1 MQAIDDSLTHF
12 LNKSQQFTIPIFQ
25 RNYDWDKKQCK
36 QLFDD
41 IIMIGKS
48 SDEAHFLG
56 SIVHLDDKHNI
67 IPTYRVID
75 GQQRL
80 TTITLLI
87 SALAKF
93 LNQNP
98 DLDIGISAKQLV
110 NYYLINVTEEG
121 DLKYKIKLNNY
132 DNKTLH
138 KVIDYTLTEQDTIIS
153 SPNDSKKVWDNY
165 RYFLNRIE
173 QEEDVKIVFEG
184 FKKLSIIVVSLKEHL
199 DNPQLIFESLNSK
212 GLPLRN
218 SDLIRNY
225 VLMGLTPNEQD
236 KIYEDYWFEMEQLLE
251 NIKGYNFDRFIK
263 DYLTVRENRIP
274 VEKELYNEFKRYAQD
289 FFLKN
294 SSTDKF
300 ENIKALTKDIYECF
314 KYFEKF
320 YAGEEEN
327 TELRLAFES
336 VNELGYKVITPL
348 FLNLYDDYYKGL
360 LSLSEFLEIINIT
373 ESYLFRRYVCDLPTH
388 SLKTIFAGA
397 YEQLDKD
404 HYSDSYSIVLLN
416 EEGNLRFPTTR
427 EFSRD
432 FVSLN
437 LYRKSSLVKYAL
449 RKLENFGHEKEPT
462 PTENY
467 TIEHIMPQNPDLS
480 DEWQAELGYNWRE
493 IHEKYL
499 HTIGNLTLTGY
510 NQKYS
515 DLPFKTKRDMENGF
529 RDSSIRLNK
538 TLAELNSW
546 NQNQIEKRAND
557 LKKDAQK
564 IWYYPKVQ
572 KHLK

>member
-1 MQAIDDSLTHF
+1 MQAIDDTLTHF

-25 RNYDWDKKQCK
+25 RKYDWDKKQCE

-41 IIMIGKS
+41 IIMIGQS
-48 SDEAHFLG
+48 YDEAHFLG

-93 LNQNP
+93 LNKNP
-98 DLDIGISAKQLV
+98 IEDIEVNAKQLV
-110 NYYLINVTEEG
+110 NYYLINVTEDG
-121 DLKYKIKLNNY
+121 DLKYKIKLNY
-132 DNKTLH
+132 PDNKTLH
-138 KVIDYTLTEQDTIIS
+138 KVIDHTLIEEDTIIS
-153 SPNDSKKVWDNY
+153 TSNDSKKICQNY
-165 RYFLNRIE
+165 KYFLNRINE
-173 QEEDVKIVFEG
+173 NNAKIVFDG
-184 FKKLSIIVVSLKEHL
+184 FKKLSIIVVSLKEHM

-212 GLPLRN
+212 GLPLRK

-236 KIYEDYWFEMEQLLE
+236 KIYEDYWLEMEELLE
-251 NIKGYNFDRFIK
+251 NINGYNFDRFIK
-263 DYLTVRENRIP
+263 DYLTTKENRIP
-274 VEKELYNEFKRYAQD
+274 VEKELYNEFKRYAQK
-289 FFLKN
+289 FFLN
-294 SSTDKF
+294 HSSTDKF
-300 ENIKALTKDIYECF
+300 ENIKDLTKDIYKYF

-320 YAGEEEN
+320 YGGAEEN
-327 TELRLAFES
+327 TALKLAFES
-336 VNELGYKVITPL
+336 VNELGYKVITPF
-348 FLNLYDDYYKGL
+348 FLHLYDDYYNEL
-360 LSLSEFLEIINIT
+360 LPQSEFLKMIDIT

-397 YEQLDKD
+397 YEKLDKN
-404 HYSDSYSIVLLN
+404 HYYDSYCLVLLN

-432 FVSLN
+432 FVSMN
-437 LYRKSSLVKYAL
+437 LYRKSALVKYAL
-449 RKLENFGHEKEPT
+449 RKLENYGHEKEPT
-462 PTENY
+462 PTDSY
-467 TIEHIMPQNPDLS
+467 SIEHIMPQNPDLS
-480 DEWQAELGYNWRE
+480 DEWQADLGYNWKE
-493 IHEKYL
+493 IQEKYL

-515 DLPFKTKRDMENGF
+515 DSSFKTKRDMENGF

-538 TLAELNSW
+538 PLAKLNTW
-546 NQNQIEKRAND
+546 NENQILKRADD
-557 LKKDAQK
+557 LKKDANK

>member
-1 MQAIDDSLTHF
+1 MQAIDDTLTHF

-25 RNYDWDKKQCK
+25 RKYDWDKKQCE
-36 QLFDD
+36 QLFED
-41 IIMIGKS
+41 IVMIGQS

-87 SALAKF
+87 SALANF
-93 LNQNP
+93 LNKNP
-98 DLDIGISAKQLV
+98 NEDMEVNAKQLV
-110 NYYLINVTEEG
+110 NYYLINVTEDG
-121 DLKYKIKLNNY
+121 DLKYKIKLNNP

-138 KVIDYTLTEQDTIIS
+138 KVIDQTLIEEETIIS
-153 SPNDSKKVWDNY
+153 SPNDSKKIWQNY
-165 RYFLNRIE
+165 KYFLNRINKNNA
-173 QEEDVKIVFEG
+173 KIVFDG
-184 FKKLSIIVVSLKEHL
+184 FKKLSIIVVSLKEHI

-212 GLPLRN
+212 GLPLRK

-251 NIKGYNFDRFIK
+251 NINGYNFDRFIK
-263 DYLTVRENRIP
+263 DYLTTKENRIP
-274 VEKELYNEFKRYAQD
+274 VEKELYNEFKRYAQK
-289 FFLKN
+289 FFLN
-294 SSTDKF
+294 HSSTDKF
-300 ENIKALTKDIYECF
+300 ENIKDLTKDIYKYF

-320 YAGEEEN
+320 YGGAEEN
-327 TELRLAFES
+327 TVLKLAFES
-336 VNELGYKVITPL
+336 VNELGYKVITPF
-348 FLNLYDDYYKGL
+348 FLHLYDDYYNEL
-360 LSLSEFLEIINIT
+360 LSLSEFLKIIDIT

-397 YEQLDKD
+397 YEKLDKN
-404 HYSDSYSIVLLN
+404 HYFDSYCLVLLS

-427 EFSRD
+427 EFGRD
-432 FVSLN
+432 FVSIN
-437 LYRKSSLVKYAL
+437 VYRKSALVKYAL

-462 PTENY
+462 PTDSY

-480 DEWQAELGYNWRE
+480 DEWQADLGYNWKE
-493 IHEKYL
+493 IQEKYL

-515 DLPFKTKRDMENGF
+515 DSSFKTKRDMENGF

-538 TLAELNSW
+538 TLANLNTW
-546 NQNQIEKRAND
+546 NENQILKRADD
-557 LKKDAQK
+557 LKKDATK